1 MRLDRRRARRLAGDA
16 GDLRQ
21 GRGARD
27 RLEETLAGLLLSRR
41 ALLARRLRRLALV
54 LALAALAAREADL
67 LRLLLLPLLLLLLRL
82 LLLLLLR
89 LLGGRELRASLRL
102 LDRLLHDNGRLL
114 DAHG

>member
-82 LLLLLLR
+82 RLLGLLRLR

-102 LDRLLHDNGRLL
+102 LDRLLHDN
-114 DAHG
+114 D